1 MFGAAEGQRGAEIER
16 VVHDVPWGEYM
27 AETEE
32 LAGLYA
38 FAERMPMRFAAL
50 DRTDDVD
57 FAWEWLDWDGD
68 DYRPGSP
75 EPENEGE
82 VDRTGL

>member
-1 MFGAAEGQRGAEIER
+1 MAPKLKGLFMY
-16 VVHDVPWGEYM
+16 HGENM

-82 VDRTGL
+82 VDRTGLLS